1 MICIVSSIAS
11 FGQNNNVG
19 IGTNT
24 PGPSAILEL
33 SSSNQGLRLTRV
45 PTTASVSNP
54 VNGLLI
60 FSESDQKLY
69 YYNGT
74 TWKELIH
81 TEADPQVNSTTT
93 NVIPLWNGSALV
105 DGTIQDN
112 TVNVGIGIAPVANQ
126 KLTVNGKTTTTNLQ
140 MTSGANNG
148 FVLQSDVSG
157 NANWVEFQYTDSQQ
171 SLQHNRNPYVIQNYH
186 SRQ

>member
-1 MICIVSSIAS
+1 MCIRDS
-11 FGQNNNVG
+11 
-19 IGTNT
+19 
-24 PGPSAILEL
+24 
-33 SSSNQGLRLTRV
+33 
-45 PTTASVSNP
+45 
-54 VNGLLI
+54 
-60 FSESDQKLY
+60 

-148 FVLQSDVSG
+148 FVLQSDVTG
-157 NANWVEFQYTDSQQ
+157 NATWVNAVSYTHLCAGIPDHRKNQGILQ
-171 SLQHNRNPYVIQNYH
+171 SGIF
-186 SRQ
+186 